1 MKNKNHEDNNC
12 IDSILKL
19 TKSVVQNTDAFH
31 NFYIHKNNKLFSKQL
46 PLLIES
52 KSSLSL
58 IKDKS
63 KNKNKNKL
71 IKKIPFPLK
80 YLRNEVKRSNK
91 IPLLYPINNNK
102 GEVIPLITVSNE
114 IKSRNLS
121 LNKSCNST
129 FSSLGSFPIQIQKKS
144 NSFTNIKNNSL
155 DEFQKDFFSNDD
167 YNNITYNED
176 DIFKNKEK
184 YNKLIKEKIN
194 FLKNEKNVDQTC
206 FFQKLF
212 YYGKRKKKLEL
223 CFNSLVLN
231 FEDISSKKNNNHK
244 LKNLELNC
252 PFQYLPLFYYKGYE
266 TFKKLLSYI
275 IKFDEKGE
283 KISID
288 EEAINTSLK
297 ILKDYQ
303 IENSEKKKKNIISLN
318 LSPIMP
324 PLNHINHMNSSQ
336 IKNLLF
342 NNNNKIKSSQNEFIV
357 HSYDNNKNVL
367 KKYNYYSFIWTTIS
381 KTYKVTIILPL
392 IDLLIPQ
399 NSVSIKHF
407 IDFELL
413 FYLYNINFENW
424 DFYIT
429 KYLSNFKKFRYLLE
443 KLDSYYELNN
453 QTFFLREPKSKFFTF
468 SQEILFSIHTDENN
482 NNEIIKLK
490 SFYIVVTLTDINSYD
505 EKEYHIYFNFTHLVK
520 LIEIGKHI
528 NKLSFLFKFIEVNK
542 IKNSLTFNYKKLDDF
557 DVNLWINNIKKF
569 NGNHLKKKIQSIER
583 LSREYHLSQSHK
595 IKIEFKK
602 PIINIIK
609 IENKIESS
617 KNYHFTK
624 EFEDEFVVNINNKES
639 INWSKLINRFL
650 GKMIEIITLIPHSL
664 SSSPPRKK
672 NSKNG
677 IGKKVDLINNNLN
690 STFHKNKKKENRI
703 FLFHNNFKL
712 DNIKMKKD
720 INSNILSSLK
730 N

>member
-357 HSYDNNKNVL
+357 HSYDNNKNLL

-490 SFYIVVTLTDINSYD
+490 SFYIVVTLIDINSYD